1 MVVLSTGQQT
11 PGIIR
16 LLKQNEFFSF
26 SRLSSNCGQL
36 LRFWHFPGPPSA
48 VVHANGAD
56 SLFMSSSVDDCC
68 NCCWTDGTGVEVTIV
83 CLSGNA
89 TPRTKG
95 AILSVT
101 LRPGKEKFISESL
114 CTSKKQNWN
123 CFYVLW

>member
-11 PGIIR
+11 PGMIR
-16 LLKQNEFFSF
+16 LLKQNEFFNF
-26 SRLSSNCGQL
+26 SRLSSSCGQL

-48 VVHANGAD
+48 VVHANGTD
-56 SLFMSSSVDDCC
+56 TSLFTSSSADCC
-68 NCCWTDGTGVEVTIV
+68 CSCCWTNGAGVDVTIV

-101 LRPGKEKFISESL
+101 LRPGKEVEKI
-114 CTSKKQNWN
+114 
-123 CFYVLW
+123 